1 MTESEPSGKV
11 SVHALDTMAPDIYHT
26 PVRSAF
32 EGNNLVISATISDN
46 VKIESATLYYRVKG
60 TEKWN
65 KTAMAA
71 SNDKYFAVISA
82 EYVTTEGLEYYI
94 SATDGMNVTE
104 RGSAEEPYEVLV
116 QKTVGKNEFG
126 DVDGNGIIELK
137 DALMVLQAAN
147 DRLNL
152 TEEQFA
158 RADWNQDGELS
169 AMEALRILQY
179 VNGSVNTIVP

>member
-1 MTESEPSGKV
+1 M
-11 SVHALDTMAPDIYHT
+11 
-26 PVRSAF
+26 
-32 EGNNLVISATISDN
+32 
-46 VKIESATLYYRVKG
+46 
-60 TEKWN
+60 
-65 KTAMAA
+65 
-71 SNDKYFAVISA
+71 
-82 EYVTTEGLEYYI
+82 
-94 SATDGMNVTE
+94 TE

-152 TEEQFA
+152 TEEQFV